1 MGLKTDGLRI
11 YSSLHN
17 DIAKINQ
24 KYGLERGDRISETGA
39 RHRSTEE
46 YYAELREKLMSEN
59 EPSIAMVGRICLPKS
74 HPNIKKARK
83 TLLFSFFNSIFE
95 ST

>member
-11 YSSLHN
+11 YSSLHD

-46 YYAELREKLMSEN
+46 YHAKLREKLMSEN
-59 EPSIAMVGRICLPKS
+59 EQLSLS
-74 HPNIKKARK
+74 
-83 TLLFSFFNSIFE
+83 LQNS
-95 ST
+95 SGVQSY

>member
-24 KYGLERGDRISETGA
+24 KYGLERGDRIYETGA
-39 RHRSTEE
+39 RHRYTEA
-46 YYAELREKLMSEN
+46 YQSELREKLMSEN
-59 EPSIAMVGRICLPKS
+59 EQLSLS
-74 HPNIKKARK
+74 
-83 TLLFSFFNSIFE
+83 LQNS
-95 ST
+95 S